1 MTTKIILV
9 RHGES
14 LGNAKGMYIG
24 HLNYGLSDFGR
35 QQAQATANHLKDVKI
50 DAIYSSDLLR
60 AHDTAVPHAK
70 IRNMNIVDRE
80 ELREVNI
87 GEWEGKKIE
96 DLIKNHYDEFVI
108 GWKQNFGTFAFP
120 GGESVLAAADRFY
133 NEVLKIANSHPG
145 ECVLI
150 TAHAAIIRAFWC
162 KVLSIAPADMARS
175 VPFPTNASYSIL
187 EFDGASFLPKEYAH
201 DEHLLTLNSGKNVNN
216 V

>member
-1 MTTKIILV
+1 MITKIFLV

-14 LGNAKGMYIG
+14 LGNANGMYIG
-24 HLNYGLSDFGR
+24 HLNYGLSDFGKL
-35 QQAQATANHLKDVKI
+35 QAEATAQYLKNEKI
-50 DAIYSSDLLR
+50 DAIYSSDLSR
-60 AHDTAVPHAK
+60 AHDTALPHAK
-70 IRNMNIVDRE
+70 IRNLPVVDSV

-87 GEWEGKKIE
+87 GEWEGKKID

-133 NEVLKIANSHPG
+133 NEVLAIAKRHIGGS
-145 ECVLI
+145 VLI

-162 KVLSIAPADMARS
+162 KVLNIRPEEMAAA
-175 VPFPTNASYSIL
+175 VPFPTNASVSIL
-187 EFDGASFLPKEYAH
+187 SFNGEEFLLGDYSMNK
-201 DEHLLTLNSGKNVNN
+201 HLEELNNGKNVNN